1 MKNITFQL
9 LRKNAN
15 KVANLGEEIFLDGNM
30 LVNGKKPA
38 ISENTLEFLLPD
50 SLTSSLCV
58 NIDKGL
64 EVWVVAGML
73 VQYLETLTDS
83 VVVRE
88 ANKPIGMIGGKEII
102 KGVFDDPSH
111 SFFYKNKVEDIMDT
125 NLIQVTKHHTL
136 NELLSIWKE
145 TRRAFAIIPN
155 ELYDYSA
162 ISAKK
167 ILEVGTRCKTDMIIS
182 DIPKKK
188 TITFKKDDTVKDI
201 INSMFEN
208 KTRKLLLEDSYLYIN
223 DRIIIETIAED
234 LKFLTDTYDF
244 LDIPANTF
252 KLEEAKVVSEN
263 LTIPEVSKILF
274 EMAHPYVIYQDQVV
288 SPWDICTTLSSENL
302 IDYERC

>member
-1 MKNITFQL
+1 M
-9 LRKNAN
+9 
-15 KVANLGEEIFLDGNM
+15 VY
-30 LVNGKKPA
+30 GKKPA

-145 TRRAFAIIPN
+145 TSRAFAIIPN

-167 ILEVGTRCKTDMIIS
+167 ILQIGTRCKTDMIIS

-201 INSMFEN
+201 INSMLEN

-223 DRIIIETIAED
+223 DRIIIEKIAEE

-274 EMAHPYVIYQDQVV
+274 EMTHPYVIYQDQVV